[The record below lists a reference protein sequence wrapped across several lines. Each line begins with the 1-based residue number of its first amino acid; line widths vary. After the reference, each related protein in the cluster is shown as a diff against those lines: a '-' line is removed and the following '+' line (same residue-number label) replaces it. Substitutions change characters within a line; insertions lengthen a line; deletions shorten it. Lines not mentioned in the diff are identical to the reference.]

1 VIPGQRPGADR
12 EGATSHR
19 GRLWRRLDI
28 QVKVANAAP
37 TTLEGIFRAVTTIA
51 RGPRVLKGALVSI
64 DRDTSVPNVIPF
76 QYNPATV
83 KRTLKP
89 VMGGGE
95 GDRAQAVRL
104 SGAPQETISI
114 EIELDATD
122 KLEKADATALSVGLH
137 PQIADLELLA
147 YPPTSRVMSNA
158 RLLNAGVIE
167 ISPILAPRLLFVW
180 GAKRVQPVQITSYSI
195 SEEEF
200 DVNLNPIRATI
211 SLELRV
217 LTYSDVSTSN
227 ADYHQ
232 FLAYQQGLEGL
243 AGSVSAQQ
251 SADRQAIARGGDDI
265 LSE

>member
-1 VIPGQRPGADR
+1 V
-12 EGATSHR
+12 S
-19 GRLWRRLDI
+19 
-28 QVKVANAAP
+28 
-37 TTLEGIFRAVTTIA
+37 TIA
-51 RGPRVLKGALVSI
+51 RGPRILKGALVSI
-64 DRDTSVPNVIPF
+64 DRDTSVPSVIAF

-89 VMGGGE
+89 VMSGGE

-104 SGAPQETISI
+104 SSAPQETISI
-114 EIELDATD
+114 EVELDATD
-122 KLEKADATALSVGLH
+122 GLETADATTLSVGLH
-137 PQIADLELLA
+137 PQIAALELLA

-167 ISPILAPRLLFVW
+167 ISPMLAPRLLFVW

-227 ADYHQ
+227 PDYHQ
-232 FLAYQQGLEGL
+232 FLAYQQGLESLSGD
-243 AGSVSAQQ
+243 VSAQRA
-251 SADRQAIARGGDDI
+251 ADRRAIARDGDDI
-265 LSE
+265 LNQ